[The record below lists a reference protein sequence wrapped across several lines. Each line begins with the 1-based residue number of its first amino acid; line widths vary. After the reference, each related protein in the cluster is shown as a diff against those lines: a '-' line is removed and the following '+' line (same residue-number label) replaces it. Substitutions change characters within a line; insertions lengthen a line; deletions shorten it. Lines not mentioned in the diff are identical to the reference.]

1 MGKIE
6 TFMERV
12 ADHVIEK
19 RNIYLTLAIIITVF
33 FGWQCRKLSVKT
45 IFADLLPQQHPYIK
59 LHNEIRNKFGG
70 ANQVLIMVGVKA
82 TGKYK
87 DVFNTETLK
96 KVKSITND
104 LLLFHAVDRF
114 KIFSLASPKV
124 KDFNS
129 TPQGYVS
136 LSVMYPDVP
145 TTEEGLKKLRLTVYG
160 SPICY
165 PGLVSLDSAK
175 TLIQVDFF
183 EEQMDYTTTF
193 KELQALRKKY
203 EDDNHFIA

>member
-19 RNIYLTLAIIITVF
+19 RNIYLILAIIITVF

-45 IFADLLPQQHPYIK
+45 VFADLLPQQHPYIK

-70 ANQVLIMVGVKA
+70 ANQVLIMVGVKPK
-82 TGKYK
+82 GKYR
-87 DVFNTETLK
+87 DIFNVETLT
-96 KVKSITND
+96 KVKNITEDMFQLN
-104 LLLFHAVDRF
+104 AVDRY
-114 KIFSLASPKV
+114 KIISIASSQIRDFRALPSGYTSVPVMFPKV
-124 KDFNS
+124 PQ
-129 TPQGYVS
+129 TPE
-136 LSVMYPDVP
+136 DIN
-145 TTEEGLKKLRLTVYG
+145 KLRLVIYG
-160 SPICY
+160 NPITY